1 MGGIIPDRYKLLNGL
16 LNKSAMLSAAEGV
29 NQEEVQETQLKGS
42 PSTKDPEPDLAT
54 QTDDTEDEDTTGA
67 RTHSCLYCSCEDE
80 DHGTINDLGNYI
92 AQPTDRGDI
101 SKFHIVF
108 NCIFTYRKTDEKFVK
123 SLPEAWP
130 DENKDARQVPWES
143 HLYHLYLVVIHHW

>member
-1 MGGIIPDRYKLLNGL
+1 M
-16 LNKSAMLSAAEGV
+16 
-29 NQEEVQETQLKGS
+29 
-42 PSTKDPEPDLAT
+42 
-54 QTDDTEDEDTTGA
+54 DEDSH
-67 RTHSCLYCSCEDE
+67 THNQQTEAI
-80 DHGTINDLGNYI
+80 T
-92 AQPTDRGDI
+92 PDRGDI